1 VRRRDQILIHVI
13 DVLPQIFGSSFAERR
28 YGIEMSS
35 NLQYAASDR
44 REYLLHRSDDAVIER
59 VDGAVRPRLTD
70 ASYDMRLDVPRFY
83 LDEYSRPRSDRF
95 ERLRQR
101 RNGDTWSESVRS
113 QLIKSRGGDRD
124 CGTLRHAFRMNN
136 GIVMNNHYAI
146 AGRVHIQLDALSA
159 KVERPLERGYAV
171 FGQRV
176 VRAAVRNSEWCG
188 TAVGQLNSGV

>member
-1 VRRRDQILIHVI
+1 MRRRDQILIHVI
-13 DVLPQIFGSSFAERR
+13 DMLPQIFGSSFAERR

-44 REYLLHRSDDAVIER
+44 REYFLHRSDDAVIER

-70 ASYDMRLDVPRFY
+70 ASYDMRLDVPRLY
-83 LDEYSRPRSDRF
+83 LDEYRRPRSDRF

-113 QLIKSRGGDRD
+113 QLIKRRGGDRD

-146 AGRVHIQLDALSA
+146 AGRVHIQLDGLSA

-176 VRAAVRNSEWCG
+176 VGAAVGNSEWCG